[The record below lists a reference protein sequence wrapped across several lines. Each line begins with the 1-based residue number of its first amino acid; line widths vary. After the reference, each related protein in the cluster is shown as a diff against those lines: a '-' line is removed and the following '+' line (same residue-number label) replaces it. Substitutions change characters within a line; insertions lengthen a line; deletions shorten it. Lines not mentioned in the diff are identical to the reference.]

1 MVLVVSL
8 YASRARAAATS
19 HSGRRTAATNSL
31 SSASFTVMRCFG
43 PVAHA
48 SLAVMR
54 LSGSR
59 PHAPS
64 TRPPKASMRV
74 SSSSVARSACGYISL
89 KLAGGR

>member
-8 YASRARAAATS
+8 YASRARAATTS

-31 SSASFTVMRCFG
+31 SSASFT
-43 PVAHA
+43 
-48 SLAVMR
+48 VMR